1 MKKQF
6 FSILILIGSLIFTA
20 GCGKDGTIGPNGSKG
35 DKGDM
40 GDTGD
45 NGATGST
52 GPKGATGAT
61 GNANVKTDL
70 FTVASA
76 DWTYNSIYWFDTGV
90 GTSQGYYTRFYDRPN
105 TLITQDLLN
114 TGMVLVFM
122 QSAPSASTK
131 QWVPIPLTF
140 KGTGDYTFNYAF
152 ETKIGSVRLHF
163 YFVKG
168 TVDPPVLTS
177 YTIPVHQF
185 KVIAVSGT
193 QKVGMVKNHINV
205 NDFVQVS
212 KYLGG
217 IQ

>member
-1 MKKQF
+1 MKKKF
-6 FSILILIGSLIFTA
+6 FTILILMGSLIFTT
-20 GCGKDGTIGPNGSKG
+20 GCGKDGAIGPDGSKG

-40 GDTGD
+40 GETGAKGST
-45 NGATGST
+45 GATG
-52 GPKGATGAT
+52 PTGAT

-70 FTVASA
+70 FTVASG
-76 DWTYNSIYWFDTGV
+76 DWTYSAIYWFGSGV
-90 GTSQGYYTRFYDRPN
+90 GGSQGYFTKFYDRPN

-122 QSAPSASTK
+122 QSAPSASPQ

-140 KGTGDYTFNYAF
+140 QGTADYTFNYAF
-152 ETKIGSVRLHF
+152 ETNVGSVRLHF

-168 TVDPPVLTS
+168 TVDPPALTS

-205 NDFVQVS
+205 NDFAQVS

-217 IQ
+217 VPVR